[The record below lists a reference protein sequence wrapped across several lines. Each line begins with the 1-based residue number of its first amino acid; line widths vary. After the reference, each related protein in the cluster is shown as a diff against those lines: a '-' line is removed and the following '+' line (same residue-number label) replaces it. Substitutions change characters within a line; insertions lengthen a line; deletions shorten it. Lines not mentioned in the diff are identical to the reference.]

1 RFPRSKFIVQTVKQL
16 FEKSGQFPMSRKPHA
31 LNIEENG
38 GEIYATL
45 TEVQDA
51 TMSSLATEIVA
62 NLRVLYAKG
71 IMINQD
77 GKMIPNPQ
85 NSTLETKE

>member
-1 RFPRSKFIVQTVKQL
+1 
-16 FEKSGQFPMSRKPHA
+16 MARKTHPIH
-31 LNIEENG
+31 IEENG
-38 GEIYATL
+38 GEIYATI

-51 TMSSLATEIVA
+51 MMSSLAAEIVA

>member
-1 RFPRSKFIVQTVKQL
+1 
-16 FEKSGQFPMSRKPHA
+16 MSRKPHP

-38 GEIYATL
+38 GEKYATI
-45 TEVQDA
+45 TEIQDA
-51 TMSSLATEIVA
+51 TMSSLAAEIVA

-71 IMINQD
+71 IMMNQD
-77 GKMIPNPQ
+77 GKMIPNPNHP